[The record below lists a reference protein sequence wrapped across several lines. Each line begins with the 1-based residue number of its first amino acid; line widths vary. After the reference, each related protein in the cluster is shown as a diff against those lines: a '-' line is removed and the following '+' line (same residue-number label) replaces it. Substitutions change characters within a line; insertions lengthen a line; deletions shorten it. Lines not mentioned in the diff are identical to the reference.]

1 MAECRISQN
10 SDNAPAERREDIRV
24 VVSLPGR
31 YILPKRRGVQGRRPE
46 YACRV
51 VNMSPRAMVLAGPVI
66 GTIGEPVISYF
77 AEFGKLKGV
86 VMRTLYGG
94 FVTTIEAI
102 EAQRA
107 QLEAKLIWLEKH
119 QHEDLPNARRH
130 KRLVPQSPH
139 STLILA
145 DGTTLPC
152 FVIDLS
158 ASGAAVSAETRPPIG
173 MPLAIG
179 KVVGRV
185 VRHFAGGFAVHFMQA
200 QDPRFVEQLVIKPF
214 AAPPPGP
221 VGIELGDL
229 IVVDVDPSARLPRPP
244 L

>member
-1 MAECRISQN
+1 MSESRTSKARES
-10 SDNAPAERREDIRV
+10 APGERREDIRV

-46 YACRV
+46 YACRM

-66 GTIGEPVISYF
+66 GTIGEPIISYF
-77 AEFGKLKGV
+77 EEFGKLKGV

-94 FVTTIEAI
+94 FVMTIEAT
-102 EAQRA
+102 EAQRR
-107 QLEAKLIWLEKH
+107 QLETKLIWLEKH
-119 QHEDLPNARRH
+119 QREDLPNERQH
-130 KRLVPQSPH
+130 KRVVPQNPH

-152 FVIDLS
+152 FVIDMS
-158 ASGAAVSAETRPPIG
+158 ASGVAVSAEIKPTLG
-173 MPLAIG
+173 MPLAVG
-179 KVVGRV
+179 KVVGKV
-185 VRHFAGGFAVHFMQA
+185 VRRFAEGFAVHFMQA

-221 VGIELGDL
+221 VGLELGDL
-229 IVVDVDPSARLPRPP
+229 LVVDVDPPERQLRR
-244 L
+244 